1 MRSNWTR
8 LAAAAAVAMLAA
20 SGCGNSGEGG
30 DGGTPSSAGP
40 MKIEIFQALSGP
52 VAPVGQAMSV
62 GNKAAVAVV
71 NANGGVLGK
80 DLEVSITDDAGSP
93 DQLAAKLQELLSGG
107 KPHAVLPGSA
117 AEIPAGIPIL
127 ANAGVFV
134 SQHFTANTF
143 NDPKKYPLVFGNAH
157 TIPDYT
163 ESLVQKL
170 KQEGHASVGV
180 VDSDDSSGQAFE
192 AVAKPAFEEAGIK
205 ATFVGVP
212 PSAVDATA
220 QLQQALAGKPDA
232 LVFAGYFPGAAAVV
246 SARTKLGVDIP
257 TYSAQTFSANNLA
270 DIADP
275 SAFEGIEFQ
284 QLAANVKG
292 TPQTES
298 KAFKTFYDA
307 VLKEAGGKL
316 PFPINTYLVAY
327 DDVML
332 AAYAADLAGGFDPEQ
347 MAKAVENAKPE
358 DMPNY
363 VMPVGFSSENHFP
376 DVTPEDFVFVPYSP
390 VKDGM
395 VVPAG

>member
-1 MRSNWTR
+1 MRSNWIR
-8 LAAAAAVAMLAA
+8 LAAAAAVATLAA
-20 SGCGNSGEGG
+20 SGCGGSGEGG
-30 DGGTPSSAGP
+30 TSSGSGGP
-40 MKIEIFQALSGP
+40 MKIEVFQALSGP

-62 GNKAAVAVV
+62 GNKAAAAVV

-80 DLEVSITDDAGSP
+80 DIEVDITDDAGSP
-93 DQLAAKLQELLSGG
+93 DQLAAKIQELLSAG

-127 ANAGVFV
+127 SNAGVFV

-170 KQEGHASVGV
+170 KEKGHTSVGV

-192 AVAKPAFEEAGIK
+192 EVAKPAFKEAGIE

-220 QLQQALAGKPDA
+220 QLQQALAGNPDA
-232 LVFAGYFPGAAAVV
+232 LIFAGYFPGATAVV

-332 AAYAADLAGGFDPEQ
+332 AAYAADLAGGFDPEK
-347 MAKAVENAKPE
+347 MAEAVESAEPE

-376 DVTPEDFVFVPYSP
+376 DVTPKDFVFVPYSP

-395 VVPAG
+395 VVPPG